1 MKALFFIWSI
11 VVFISFNSW
20 GQTWQDIAREG
31 SKLYKD
37 GKYEEAYETLLEAQ
51 KLAPKEIDLSSDIGN
66 AAYRSGD
73 FETAEKAF
81 RASSTNPGKS
91 KIELGEQWH
100 NVGNS
105 QFQKE
110 DFQAAIESYKN
121 ALRMNPNDEK
131 ARYNLAEA
139 RRRIQQQQQQEKE
152 QQQSNDSAEDQGTD
166 EGEGGEGAGEKQ
178 NDEDESQ
185 NQNTPA
191 NNNEEDRNDD
201 KQSSEQLSDRKTD
214 RILEDLLKQEME
226 TTERVREMGA
236 RKENNQINSG
246 KRW

>member
-81 RASSTNPGKS
+81 RASSTNPGKNRV
-91 KIELGEQWH
+91 ELGEQWH

-139 RRRIQQQQQQEKE
+139 RRRIQQQQQEKE

-226 TTERVREMGA
+226 TKERVREMGA